1 LRIETDADFRTD
13 YRADGAGRVPHRQ
26 RAKANWYLRR
36 LANIEAEQ
44 RRVRAQ
50 AAAIVRQLENDA
62 ERLRY
67 LYEGELAE
75 YVRQKLSTSGN
86 RRKSVHFLQGTAGF
100 RTVPAAI
107 RVTDTLAA
115 LDYATR
121 CLPEA
126 VKTQQV
132 LDAARYRKLVEETRE
147 LLPGVEVTPEHE
159 TFRLTF
165 GRSQAE

>member
-1 LRIETDADFRTD
+1 MKTIEPITEQETSTTVEAQEFHIDSD
-13 YRADGAGRVPHRQ
+13 
-26 RAKANWYLRR
+26 AKANWYLRR

-44 RRVRAQ
+44 RRVQAQ
-50 AAAIVRQLENDA
+50 AAAIVRQLEGDA

-67 LYEGELAE
+67 LYEAELE
-75 YVRQKLSTSGN
+75 EFVRQKLSTSGS

-115 LDYATR
+115 IDYATR
-121 CLPEA
+121 HLSEA

-132 LDAARYRKLVEETRE
+132 LDTARYRKCVEETGE
-147 LLPGVEVTPEHE
+147 LLPGVEMTPEHE
-159 TFRLTF
+159 TFRVSF
-165 GRSQAE
+165 GKQEE